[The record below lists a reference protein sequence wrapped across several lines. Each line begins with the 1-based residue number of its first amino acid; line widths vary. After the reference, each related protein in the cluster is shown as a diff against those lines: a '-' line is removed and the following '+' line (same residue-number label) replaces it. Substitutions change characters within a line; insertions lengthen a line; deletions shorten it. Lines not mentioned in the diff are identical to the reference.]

1 MRPILPFVLL
11 LLGACGFHPR
21 GEIVLPA
28 ALERASLEVADPF
41 SPVARDLRDALLRA
55 GVVLVPP
62 GTEGAGA
69 IRVPVNQVVRDTL
82 VVSANAKVQEYVV
95 RHRVELRLPLEPDH
109 QVARQLA
116 RRAARPVRHRH
127 ERGLQRLALGDD
139 LVQLFRRLRAPW
151 REELER
157 EGRGVLLEDVVDVH
171 SSTTGIGA

>member
-69 IRVPVNQVVRDTL
+69 LRLPVNQAVRDTL
-82 VVSANAKVQEYVV
+82 AVNETRAFAHNLFNRGQAAQCA
-95 RHRVELRLPLEPDH
+95 PLTTYAAALTTYADAYAIGQME
-109 QVARQLA
+109 RQLA
-116 RRAARPVRHRH
+116 AFPKLVESIETAAAPA
-127 ERGLQRLALGDD
+127 EPQ
-139 LVQLFRRLRAPW
+139 LV
-151 REELER
+151 
-157 EGRGVLLEDVVDVH
+157 
-171 SSTTGIGA
+171 

>member
-1 MRPILPFVLL
+1 MRPILSLFLL

-55 GVVLVPP
+55 GVVLVPA

-95 RHRVELRLPLEPDH
+95 RHRVELSAADGAGKLLFGPASIEITRPFTFD
-109 QVARQLA
+109 QTQGLA
-116 RRAARPVRHRH
+116 AAQ
-127 ERGLQRLALGDD
+127 EEELIRGELQREM
-139 LVQLFRRLRAPW
+139 VQQILRRLETIAVR
-151 REELER
+151 
-157 EGRGVLLEDVVDVH
+157 
-171 SSTTGIGA
+171 